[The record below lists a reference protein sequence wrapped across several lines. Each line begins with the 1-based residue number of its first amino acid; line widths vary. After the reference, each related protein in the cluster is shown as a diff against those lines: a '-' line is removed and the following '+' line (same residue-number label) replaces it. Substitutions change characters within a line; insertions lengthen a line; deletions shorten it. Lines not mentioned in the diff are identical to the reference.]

1 MTILS
6 AVRLNVLPGCVW
18 VNGWQCPWLFFVFVS
33 VTAMRLRRNYLMS
46 LKNEGLWLKQ
56 MLIQNTEIPCRHQAF
71 AAHQHSRVN
80 KALLSSF
87 LTICLLT
94 WQIWYCRSPL
104 PPSLPHRTWLKH
116 SLPELG
122 HKAAGLSS
130 LLLNGWWI
138 LNHSS
143 VLGVYSHSK
152 TLWLTKNKSCTNV
165 LKLVLL

>member
-6 AVRLNVLPGCVW
+6 AARLNVLPGCVW
-18 VNGWQCPWLFFVFVS
+18 VNGWQRPWLFFVFVS

-56 MLIQNTEIPCRHQAF
+56 MLIQNMEIPCRHQAF
-71 AAHQHSRVN
+71 AAHQHSWVTE
-80 KALLSSF
+80 ALLSSF
-87 LTICLLT
+87 PTICLLT
-94 WQIWYCRSPL
+94 WQTWYYSSPL
-104 PPSLPHRTWLKH
+104 PPSQNMTEA
-116 SLPELG
+116 LPELG
-122 HKAAGLSS
+122 HKATGLGSP
-130 LLLNGWWI
+130 LLNGWWI

-152 TLWLTKNKSCTNV
+152 ILWLTKNKSCTNV